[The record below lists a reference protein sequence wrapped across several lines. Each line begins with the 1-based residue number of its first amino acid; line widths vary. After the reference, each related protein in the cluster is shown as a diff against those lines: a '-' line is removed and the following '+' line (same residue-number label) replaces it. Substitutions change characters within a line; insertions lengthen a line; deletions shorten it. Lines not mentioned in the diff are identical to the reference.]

1 MYQPYSCSR
10 YMSCCCSTIHDYFE
24 GQFFFYKNAI
34 ELFLDH
40 LLIHTCFF
48 HDLENIF
55 IYSSTDFYN
64 VTVLLFVFH
73 STTIL
78 QHCLLMFVHHFF
90 IRFSAYINHVF
101 ITYSTAFSGF
111 LISSDIS
118 LYSLNIVFIETKS

>member
-40 LLIHTCFF
+40 LLIHTRFF
-48 HDLENIF
+48 HDLENNF
-55 IYSSTDFYN
+55 YSSTDFYN
-64 VTVLLFVFH
+64 VNVLLFVFH

-90 IRFSAYINHVF
+90 IRFSAYINHVS